1 MAWPEDQNPPLEN
14 ATLNSIAKD
23 VKKLL
28 SAVVAPEALG
38 ATAPQTPSG
47 RRAETVEDALLNAY
61 LGLDA
66 DGYPHRWSGTH
77 AGSTEDFVQHCKD
90 NNLQYPNIDFGPSQ
104 FGHPA
109 YKDWNDPFLALYL
122 LSQSDGLKT
131 PEEIKLLGFAGTIYD
146 EKIKN
151 NGWKK
156 TTVGEWFDKIRSTN
170 GQGGASGGPA

>member
-1 MAWPEDQNPPLEN
+1 MPYVNGEFVANTPVTLES
-14 ATLNSIAKD
+14 LD
-23 VKKLL
+23 KKLDKL
-28 SAVVAPEALG
+28 IASGAAGVVDQPPAE
-38 ATAPQTPSG
+38 TPSG
-47 RRAETVEDALLNAY
+47 RRAATVEDALLNAY

-77 AGSTEDFVQHCKD
+77 AGSIEDFVQHCKD

-104 FGHPA
+104 FGRPT

-131 PEEIKLLGFAGTIYD
+131 PRELQLLGFAATAYE

-151 NGWKK
+151 NGWRT

>member
-1 MAWPEDQNPPLEN
+1 VPFVNGEFVNTPVTLES
-14 ATLNSIAKD
+14 LD
-23 VKKLL
+23 KKLDKIL
-28 SAVVAPEALG
+28 SAAPSG
-38 ATAPQTPSG
+38 APVTLPPETPSG
-47 RRAETVEDALLNAY
+47 RRAATVEDALLNAY

-104 FGHPA
+104 FGRPT

-131 PEEIKLLGFAGTIYD
+131 PRELQLLGFAATAYE

-151 NGWKK
+151 NGWRT

>member
-1 MAWPEDQNPPLEN
+1 MPYVNGEFVPNTPVTLES
-14 ATLNSIAKD
+14 LD
-23 VKKLL
+23 KKLDKL
-28 SAVVAPEALG
+28 IASGAAGVVDQLPVLA
-38 ATAPQTPSG
+38 PSG
-47 RRAETVEDALLNAY
+47 RRAATVEDALLNAY

-66 DGYPHRWSGTH
+66 DGYPHRWAGDH
-77 AGSTEDFVQHCKD
+77 AGSTEDFERHLKE

-104 FGHPA
+104 FGRPT

-131 PEEIKLLGFAGTIYD
+131 PRELQLLGFAATAYE

-151 NGWKK
+151 NGWR
-156 TTVGEWFDKIRSTN
+156 TIIVGEWFDKIRSTN

>member
-1 MAWPEDQNPPLEN
+1 MPFVNGEFVNAPVTLES
-14 ATLNSIAKD
+14 LD
-23 VKKLL
+23 KKLDKL
-28 SAVVAPEALG
+28 LG
-38 ATAPQTPSG
+38 AGPSGGPVTLPPETPSG
-47 RRAETVEDALLNAY
+47 RRAATVEDALLNAY

-104 FGHPA
+104 FGRPT

-131 PEEIKLLGFAGTIYD
+131 PRELQLLGFAATAYE

-151 NGWKK
+151 NGWKT